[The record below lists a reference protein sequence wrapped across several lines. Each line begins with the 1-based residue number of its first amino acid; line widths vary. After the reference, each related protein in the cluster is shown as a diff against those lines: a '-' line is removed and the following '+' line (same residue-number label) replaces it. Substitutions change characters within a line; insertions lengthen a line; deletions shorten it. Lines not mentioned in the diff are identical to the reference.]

1 MYVEDFWELG
11 RVAASLSSVPSVI
24 RHRYHFKPGS
34 KGCAFYIFTGKF
46 RTVACGTLAQLLA
59 TFWGRWTRCWGIA
72 WQCLALQ
79 WLLDSIQYSE
89 SWSSQSSGQY
99 EQAHVNRF
107 THIAETLPPSCKKSP
122 GCILQREWKNTR
134 QHPWRTVLA
143 KHQRSMNAIW
153 NTLVYFYLSWVDH
166 CHYHLA
172 SHPVHEQREPI
183 QQDS

>member
-107 THIAETLPPSCKKSP
+107 THIAEMLPPSCKKSP

-134 QHPWRTVLA
+134 QHPRRAVLA

-153 NTLVYFYLSWVDH
+153 NTFYLSWVDR

-172 SHPVHEQREPI
+172 SHPVHEQHEPI